1 MAVTHLETTNEDFLN
16 IREATID
23 ATDSEQMSAFLK
35 FHGHIPT
42 NDDGGAFG
50 YCILTL
56 KGLDAV
62 VVSTIHPGI
71 LYSKDQTD
79 ADAPIWHNHFMILLK
94 DSEYYFECIC
104 EAFIF
109 IGMTLQYDE

>member
-1 MAVTHLETTNEDFLN
+1 MAFDSLETTNEDFFYL
-16 IREATID
+16 REATMD
-23 ATDSEQMSAFLK
+23 ATDSEQMCAFLK

-42 NDDGGAFG
+42 NDVGGAFG

-71 LYSKDQTD
+71 LYSKD
-79 ADAPIWHNHFMILLK
+79 
-94 DSEYYFECIC
+94 
-104 EAFIF
+104 
-109 IGMTLQYDE
+109 